1 MINYGMCYVDPNNK
15 RIWVNIHKN
24 ASTSMKALCQKLGW
38 QLDWFNKNIKLKD
51 YEALVITR
59 DPIERWISGF
69 CQYYHG
75 KDINK
80 LDSSIFDTI
89 TFDHHTG
96 YQWDYVKELSNIIK
110 IPMDDN
116 FDNNVKTHFGQIPI
130 KDNTASESNKKQI
143 IKKRLLEIL
152 DCNQL
157 KEHFKKDIEF
167 VYDIQ

>member
-38 QLDWFNKNIKLKD
+38 QLDWFNKNTKLND

-96 YQWDYVKELSNIIK
+96 YQWDYVKGLSKIIK
-110 IPMDDN
+110 IRLDDN
-116 FDNNVKTHFGQIPI
+116 FNINIKKHFGIEPI
-130 KDNTASESNKKQI
+130 IDNTVAESKTKQN
-143 IKKRLLEIL
+143 IKQRLLEIL
-152 DCNQL
+152 DRDRLEQ
-157 KEHFKKDIEF
+157 HFKKDIEF